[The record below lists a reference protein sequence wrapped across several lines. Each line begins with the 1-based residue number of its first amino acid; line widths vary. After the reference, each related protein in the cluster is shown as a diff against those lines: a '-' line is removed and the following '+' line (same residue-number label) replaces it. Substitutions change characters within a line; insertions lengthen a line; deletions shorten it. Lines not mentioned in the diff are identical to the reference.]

1 MPGDGVHNP
10 SDDTALLVAIAA
22 LANTLVLIQA
32 ALVIIDN
39 EVGQVHTVVDAIRV
53 VTDSTPVLTE
63 TGGTLTSDGT
73 EQDIYINNAPA
84 GVFRPICVKID
95 FTNVTVTETV
105 VLREYYRIV
114 DGGNLI
120 RQDEATIVGI
130 PENRLINIE
139 LEPNRFGVEVTLELT
154 AGTNR
159 DFDWE
164 VFYEE
169 TP

>member
-1 MPGDGVHNP
+1 MAGDGVQNP
-10 SDDTALLVAIAA
+10 SNDTALLAAIAA

-73 EQDIYINNAPA
+73 EQDVYINNAPA
-84 GVFRPICVKID
+84 GVFRPIKVNVD
-95 FTNVTVTETV
+95 TTNSTITETV
-105 VLREYYRIV
+105 IIREYYRIIA
-114 DGGNLI
+114 GGGWVI
-120 RQDEATIVGI
+120 EDEKEYNAAVALPCI
-130 PENRLINIE
+130 PIE
-139 LEPNRFGVEVTLELT
+139 LNPTRFGVRVTLEKT

-159 DFDWE
+159 DYDWE